1 MWRGWDRVLISSD
14 WETIFPLTNL
24 SKNSKIMSDHNP
36 LILCTDFE
44 EKKKT
49 DNFALKI
56 AG

>member
-36 LILCTDFE
+36 LILCTDFG